1 MVVDKVDGVTKG
13 AQDKVQ
19 STTSVVLNRIEGW
32 GNWIAAKGKAIL
44 DSIFP
49 PEKRN
54 AFLAKLQAF
63 MLKNPKLSV
72 CLPTTTQRQSGTD
85 KNRPSSA

>member
-1 MVVDKVDGVTKG
+1 MVVETVNGVSKG
-13 AQDKVQ
+13 ATDKVQ
-19 STTSVVLNRIEGW
+19 STTSGILSSIEGF
-32 GNWIAAKGKAIL
+32 GNWLAAKGKGLL

-72 CLPTTTQRQSGTD
+72 RPT
-85 KNRPSSA
+85 RPTISSPKSVSLT

>member
-1 MVVDKVDGVTKG
+1 MVVDQVNGVTKG
-13 AQDKVQ
+13 AQDKVN
-19 STTSVVLNRIEGW
+19 STTSGLLSSIEGW
-32 GNWIAAKGKAIL
+32 GNWIAAKGKALL

-49 PEKRN
+49 PDKRN

-72 CLPTTTQRQSGTD
+72 RNEVPSYQPCRQKITRS
-85 KNRPSSA
+85 